1 MKMYQSNRPLAGLS
15 CIMKDGRWILF
26 ATEGNRPL
34 AGLSC
39 INSILSA
46 ITATL
51 RNRPLAGLSCISKT
65 PQKKL
70 C

>member
-39 INSILSA
+39 IDWFKRKEDDRCL
-46 ITATL
+46 
-51 RNRPLAGLSCISKT
+51 
-65 PQKKL
+65 
-70 C
+70 

>member
-39 INSILSA
+39 I
-46 ITATL
+46 
-51 RNRPLAGLSCISKT
+51 SKT
-65 PQKKL
+65 PQREL